1 MERCT
6 ANGLVEGK
14 ALRMSGNPDP
24 SDADDGS
31 TSDTA
36 FGELLA
42 EVARGPQPTLL
53 PEGAMVGE
61 YRVIKQLGRGAF
73 GAVYHATHVVIGKQ
87 VALKVLSTQF
97 SEDAAMAARFVDEAR
112 AVNRIAH
119 PNIVDIFGFGALP
132 DGRKYCVMELLT
144 GETLGACV
152 ERLGHL
158 PVAEATEI
166 LTQVASALD
175 AAHASSIVHR
185 DLKPDNIF
193 LCRSQPVAGDFA
205 VLGSAIKV
213 KLLDFG
219 IAQIAD
225 GLHMRT
231 GSNVMLGT
239 PAYMSPEQCEGAHV
253 DFRSDIYALGVVAF
267 ELLTGSLPFQGTNAF
282 QVTAKHLTAQPP
294 APSERIAGLSSQ
306 VDAAVLRML
315 SKQPSARPESAS
327 GAIRGLSA
335 SLSVPPS
342 SMALAAV
349 SVPGP
354 VSARA
359 RANKLW
365 GIAAGLALVGV
376 AVVGALRVLGS
387 RADDIVAEVP
397 SADAP
402 RATALSSALAAAS
415 TQPQVPSAA
424 PALVNAALSS
434 TVNVIVAGQPAS
446 AKVFLGKRELGRL
459 GEKLSLPR
467 SSSGLSLSVKAPGFV
482 RRDLIVTPSQD
493 LEVEVKLVPAVA
505 TRKNPELE
513 Y

>member
-1 MERCT
+1 
-6 ANGLVEGK
+6 
-14 ALRMSGNPDP
+14 
-24 SDADDGS
+24 
-31 TSDTA
+31 
-36 FGELLA
+36 
-42 EVARGPQPTLL
+42 
-53 PEGAMVGE
+53 
-61 YRVIKQLGRGAF
+61 
-73 GAVYHATHVVIGKQ
+73 
-87 VALKVLSTQF
+87 
-97 SEDAAMAARFVDEAR
+97 
-112 AVNRIAH
+112 
-119 PNIVDIFGFGALP
+119 
-132 DGRKYCVMELLT
+132 MELLT

-152 ERLGHL
+152 ERRGHL

-193 LCRSQPVAGDFA
+193 LCRSQPVTSDFA
-205 VLGSAIKV
+205 AVGPAIKV

-294 APSERIAGLSSQ
+294 APSERLAGLSSQ

-327 GAIRGLSA
+327 SAIRGLSA

-342 SMALAAV
+342 SMALTAL
-349 SVPGP
+349 SVAGP

-359 RANKLW
+359 RPNKLL
-365 GIAAGLALVGV
+365 GFVAGLALVGI

-387 RADDIVAEVP
+387 SANDVVADAP

-402 RATALSSALAAAS
+402 RAMALSSVLAAAS
-415 TQPQVPSAA
+415 AEPPVPSAA
-424 PALVNAALSS
+424 NAALSS
-434 TVNVIVAGQPAS
+434 TVSVIVAGQPAS
-446 AKVFLGKRELGRL
+446 AKVFLGKRELGKL
-459 GEKLSLPR
+459 GQKLSLPR
-467 SSSGLSLSVKAPGFV
+467 SSSELSLSVKAPGFV
-482 RRDLIVTPSQD
+482 RRDLTVTPTQD
-493 LEVEVKLVPAVA
+493 LEVEVKLLPVA
-505 TRKNPELE
+505 AARKNPELE

>member
-1 MERCT
+1 M

-14 ALRMSGNPDP
+14 APLMSGNPDP
-24 SDADDGS
+24 PDTGDGPISDS
-31 TSDTA
+31 A

-61 YRVIKQLGRGAF
+61 YRVVKQLGRGAF

-87 VALKVLSTQF
+87 VALKVLSAQF

-132 DGRKYCVMELLT
+132 DGRKYCVMELLL
-144 GETLGACV
+144 GETLGACL
-152 ERLGHL
+152 ERRGHL

-175 AAHASSIVHR
+175 AAHASAIVHR

-193 LCRSQPVAGDFA
+193 LCRPPPGSGDFA
-205 VLGSAIKV
+205 APIKV

-253 DFRSDIYALGVVAF
+253 DFRSDIYALGVVTF
-267 ELLTGSLPFQGTNAF
+267 ELLTGGLPFQGTNAF
-282 QVTAKHLTAQPP
+282 QVTSKHLTAQPP
-294 APSERIAGLSSQ
+294 APSERLPGLSSQ
-306 VDAAVLRML
+306 VDVAVLRML
-315 SKQPSARPESAS
+315 SKQPSARPDSAS
-327 GAIRGLSA
+327 GAVRGLSS

-342 SMALAAV
+342 STAMEAV
-349 SVPGP
+349 SIAGP
-354 VSARA
+354 PARPRSTRLLA
-359 RANKLW
+359 L
-365 GIAAGLALVGV
+365 GGGLAFVGV
-376 AVVGALRVLGS
+376 AVVGTLRLLGS
-387 RADDIVAEVP
+387 GGAASPMARAE
-397 SADAP
+397 
-402 RATALSSALAAAS
+402 ALSAPGPASA
-415 TQPQVPSAA
+415 AA
-424 PALVNAALSS
+424 PALSVTVATPHLPTPAQALPS
-434 TVNVIVAGQPAS
+434 TVTVRVAGQPAG
-446 AKVFLGKRELGRL
+446 ARVFLGKRELGKL
-459 GEKLSLPR
+459 GQALSLPR
-467 SSSGLSLSVKAPGFV
+467 SSTPLSLSVKAPGFA
-482 RRDLIVTPSQD
+482 RRDLTVTPSED
-493 LEVEVKLVPAVA
+493 VELEVKLAPTAA
-505 TRKNPELE
+505 ARRNPELE